1 MAVVTFKCPNCGGD
15 LQFDPASQKFRCEYC
30 SSEFTQEEAAAA
42 NQQVAESKQQE
53 EKDESKND
61 REAFEEADLYLCPSC
76 GAEIVTDATTAAAFC
91 FYCHN
96 PVILQGKLSG
106 QYRPD
111 KIIPFAVD
119 KKEAVDSF
127 LKYVKKK
134 RFIPKNFFCKEQIEK
149 ISGIYFPFWQYDCKT
164 EGDWHGEAKRIRV
177 YRTGNMEHTET
188 KVYHLDRGAEV
199 EFRELTRNALNKE
212 NRQLVEAVQPFR
224 LEETKDFSM
233 EYLSGFLAEKRDIE
247 KSDLAEELH
256 KEVQK
261 HSADMVKSSVH
272 GYDTVSSLESEFH
285 IQGENWK
292 YLLVPVW
299 VLTYRGMND
308 KIYYYAM
315 NGQTRKISGEL
326 PIDKKKVIKLFFG
339 VFTVVFLLMLLGGY
353 WGW

>member
-15 LQFDPASQKFRCEYC
+15 LQFDPALQKFRCEYC

-42 NQQVAESKQQE
+42 NQQAAESKQQE

-111 KIIPFAVD
+111 KIIPFVVD

-134 RFIPKNFFCKEQIEK
+134 RFIPKDFFCKEQIEK
-149 ISGIYFPFWQYDCKT
+149 ISGIYFPFWQYDCKS

-177 YRTGNMEHTET
+177 YRTGDMEHTET

-199 EFRELTRNALNKE
+199 EFRELTRNALNKD

-272 GYDTVSSLESEFH
+272 GYDTVSSLGSEFH

-299 VLTYRGMND
+299 VLTYHGKND

-339 VFTVVFLLMLLGGY
+339 VFAVVFLLMLLGGY

>member
-15 LQFDPASQKFRCEYC
+15 LQFDPALQKFRCEYC

-42 NQQVAESKQQE
+42 NQQAAESKQQE

-61 REAFEEADLYLCPSC
+61 REAFEEAELYLCPSC

-111 KIIPFAVD
+111 KIIPFVVD

-134 RFIPKNFFCKEQIEK
+134 RFIPKDFFCKEQIEK
-149 ISGIYFPFWQYDCKT
+149 ISGIYFCKS

-177 YRTGNMEHTET
+177 YRTGDMEHTET

-199 EFRELTRNALNKE
+199 EFRELTRNALNKD

-272 GYDTVSSLESEFH
+272 GYDTVSSLGSEFH

-299 VLTYRGMND
+299 VLTYHGKND

-339 VFTVVFLLMLLGGY
+339 VFAVVFLLMLLGGY

>member
-42 NQQVAESKQQE
+42 NQQAAESKQQE

-61 REAFEEADLYLCPSC
+61 REAFEEAELYLCPNC

-199 EFRELTRNALNKE
+199 EFRELTRNALNKD

-285 IQGENWK
+285 IHGENWK

-299 VLTYRGMND
+299 VLTYR
-308 KIYYYAM
+308 
-315 NGQTRKISGEL
+315 
-326 PIDKKKVIKLFFG
+326 
-339 VFTVVFLLMLLGGY
+339 
-353 WGW
+353 

>member
-1 MAVVTFKCPNCGGD
+1 
-15 LQFDPASQKFRCEYC
+15 
-30 SSEFTQEEAAAA
+30 
-42 NQQVAESKQQE
+42 
-53 EKDESKND
+53 
-61 REAFEEADLYLCPSC
+61 
-76 GAEIVTDATTAAAFC
+76 
-91 FYCHN
+91 
-96 PVILQGKLSG
+96 
-106 QYRPD
+106 
-111 KIIPFAVD
+111 
-119 KKEAVDSF
+119 
-127 LKYVKKK
+127 
-134 RFIPKNFFCKEQIEK
+134 
-149 ISGIYFPFWQYDCKT
+149 
-164 EGDWHGEAKRIRV
+164 
-177 YRTGNMEHTET
+177 MEHTET

-299 VLTYRGMND
+299 VLTYRGKND

-339 VFTVVFLLMLLGGY
+339 VFAVVFLLMLLGGY

>member
-61 REAFEEADLYLCPSC
+61 REAFEEAELYLCPNC

-285 IQGENWK
+285 IHGENWK

-299 VLTYRGMND
+299 VLTYR
-308 KIYYYAM
+308 
-315 NGQTRKISGEL
+315 
-326 PIDKKKVIKLFFG
+326 
-339 VFTVVFLLMLLGGY
+339 
-353 WGW
+353 